1 MSSSL
6 IGATGYGGPSGSLSK
21 PKNIAGYKQ
30 VQLPTMQPGQYQ
42 LFNQLLSGTGRG
54 VSGGLDLLGGM
65 ASGQD
70 ESFQGLEAPYFRT
83 LQRAGGELGSRFS
96 GMGMGARG
104 SSGFQN
110 ALAEEAGG
118 LSERLGSQRL
128 SLQQNALQQLLQ
140 LSEALLGTRTHETL
154 LTPKKQSWWQKLTGA
169 SAPIAGMALGGA
181 FGGPGG
187 AALGGRIGSQFSS
200 SFLD

>member
-30 VQLPTMQPGQYQ
+30 VQLPTMQPQQYQ
-42 LFNQLLSGTGRG
+42 LFNQLLSGAGRN

-70 ESFQGLEAPYFRT
+70 EYFQALEAPYYRA
-83 LQRAGGELGSRFS
+83 LQQAGGQLGSRFS

-128 SLQQNALQQLLQ
+128 ALQQNALQQLLQ
-140 LSEALLGTRTHETL
+140 LSESLLGKRSFENALIPRKPSFLSQLLGTAG
-154 LTPKKQSWWQKLTGA
+154 QTG
-169 SAPIAGMALGGA
+169 SQIAGSLAGKYFLGGV
-181 FGGPGG
+181 
-187 AALGGRIGSQFSS
+187 
-200 SFLD
+200 